1 MAFHALASISGQS
14 HVDEG
19 FGVQQL
25 VEDVG
30 QVGGVIVPTKFKCG
44 V

>member
-1 MAFHALASISGQS
+1 MAFDALASIGGQS

-19 FGVQQL
+19 FGIQEFI
-25 VEDVG
+25 EDVG
-30 QVGGVIVPTKFKCG
+30 QVGRVVVPTKFECW